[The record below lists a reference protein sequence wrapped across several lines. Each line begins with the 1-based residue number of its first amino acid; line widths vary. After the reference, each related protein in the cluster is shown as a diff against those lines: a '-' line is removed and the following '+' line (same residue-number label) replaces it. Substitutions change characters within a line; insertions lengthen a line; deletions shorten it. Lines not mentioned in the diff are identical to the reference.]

1 MTWPKKKK
9 ETLMMECIVVVNE
22 LVQRMGAKKG
32 RLWDWMVQS
41 LGITVACPGPGGTR

>member
-1 MTWPKKKK
+1 
-9 ETLMMECIVVVNE
+9 MMECIVVVNE

-41 LGITVACPGPGGTR
+41 LGRTGLVQGLEGQDEHHLAG